1 MEDLQMFTCCFFG
14 HRKTEHTKELEEKLL
29 SVLEALIVNNGVNR
43 FLFGSKS
50 EFNSLCYET
59 VTKLKSRY
67 PDIKRIYVRAEYP
80 YINENY
86 KKYILG
92 MYDETYY
99 PDSVLSSGKAV
110 YIKRNYEMIDKSLF
124 CVCYYDE
131 SYIPK
136 VSGAQSGKSGTRIA
150 YEYALKKEATVI
162 NLFK

>member
-1 MEDLQMFTCCFFG
+1 MEDLQKFTCCFLG
-14 HRKTEHTKELEEKLL
+14 HRKIEHTKELEEKLL

-67 PDIKRIYVRAEYP
+67 SDIKRIYVRAEYP
-80 YINENY
+80 WINENY

-99 PDSVLSSGKAV
+99 PDSILNSGKAV

-136 VSGAQSGKSGTRIA
+136 VSGAQSCKSGTRIA
-150 YEYALKKEATVI
+150 YEYALKKR
-162 NLFK
+162 L